1 MHVRSRFATAI
12 AATAMLTVG
21 AMSAATTPALADG
34 GTTATFALTGGS
46 LAITVP
52 ASTVALNTGTV
63 NTGAASASAQLG
75 SVTVADTRGALVNS
89 WTATVSSTA
98 FTTGTATTNETV
110 AVNQI
115 AYSSGAFTAHSGL
128 GVFVPGLLV
137 NGTLP
142 GTAGSYTGAAGN
154 SSTAWNPTLTF
165 TLLSS
170 QVAGTYTG
178 TVTHSVA

>member
-1 MHVRSRFATAI
+1 M
-12 AATAMLTVG
+12 
-21 AMSAATTPALADG
+21 
-34 GTTATFALTGGS
+34 
-46 LAITVP
+46 
-52 ASTVALNTGTV
+52 
-63 NTGAASASAQLG
+63 
-75 SVTVADTRGALVNS
+75 NS

-98 FTTGTATTNETV
+98 FTTGTATSNETV

-115 AYSSGAFTAHSGL
+115 AYSSGPFTAHSGL
-128 GVFVPGLLV
+128 GVFVPGVLV
-137 NGTLP
+137 AGTLP
-142 GTAGSYTGAAGN
+142 GTAGSHTGAAGN